1 MKKRSTEILQ
11 RLLKNPN
18 EVLSL
23 KKLTD
28 DYNITEKTLK
38 ADVQEIV
45 EFAKESGFG
54 PSIFWDNHTLRLDDR
69 KRISEFMDVVYSMNP
84 YQYKMSLEERKVYIT
99 VELLYHEGYYSM
111 QQLADELYV
120 TRNTI
125 INDCRLVDE
134 YVKRYGIVFV
144 AKSKKGILL
153 RTEEDKTCRLLID
166 MFKSLIPSIKYE
178 KDFFARF
185 ITRRAGFICPLT
197 DIIYYMNCFT
207 KDNSIIF
214 AKDVFFEIAICIFV
228 LVNRL
233 EQTGFAEQSSKPDL
247 SSLQLDMIGNMI
259 NYVVE
264 ELGYAALGR
273 NGVLAVEKQILLR
286 NLHPQIQSIND
297 FELYGVICHFLL
309 EVSREMDVDIQSDN
323 LLVESLI
330 SHVKGMNNW
339 NDSDYDWDIGYETSG
354 EFPHIRRIAEDKFCI
369 LEKYL
374 QYKLTPKMKDSII
387 IHICAALLRGR
398 KNSRPLR
405 VIISCPG
412 SMATSKYLEAQI
424 KNYFNF
430 YVVDTMTTR
439 QVEASNGCFDHVD
452 FIISTVPV
460 QDCVLPVVV
469 VSPLITVEDIN
480 KIQNLAFKQ
489 KKTALPDARARFPVL
504 SKICAIYDSG
514 DRRKIE
520 YLDRELKQILEDSFY
535 VESKIGKEFALL
547 SMLKLKYIKISD
559 RKMAWRDAMKSASED
574 LIRDGYFDERYVQE
588 AIGNVEEYGSYIIV
602 NKGIALAH
610 ARKESGVYE
619 DGISLLVSRDG
630 IMFDE
635 DETVHLL
642 FFFSQKGEADYLD
655 LFKEIIKLSKDQN
668 DIDKIRKLTDS
679 MEVYRAMWEILSR
692 NLS

>member
-11 RLLKNPN
+11 RLLKNSN
-18 EVLSL
+18 DELSL
-23 KKLTD
+23 KKLTE

-38 ADVQEIV
+38 SDIQEII
-45 EFAKESGFG
+45 EFARESGFES
-54 PSIFWDNHTLRLDDR
+54 SIFWDNHTLRLDGR
-69 KRISEFMDVVYSMNP
+69 KSISEFLDAVYSMNA
-84 YQYKMSLEERKVYIT
+84 YQYKMSLEERTVYIT
-99 VELLYHEGYYSM
+99 VELIYHKGYYSM

-134 YVKRYGIVFV
+134 YVKKYGIVFV

-153 RTEEDKTCRLLID
+153 QTEEDKTRRLLID
-166 MFKSLIPSIKYE
+166 IFKNLIPSIKCE

-185 ITRRAGFICPLT
+185 ITRKAGFICPLT
-197 DIIYYMNCFT
+197 DVIYYMNCFT

-214 AKDVFFEIAICIFV
+214 AKDIFFEIAICIFV
-228 LVNRL
+228 MVNRL
-233 EQTGFAEQSSKPDL
+233 EQYGFGEKSGEPDL
-247 SSLQLDMIGNMI
+247 SSLPLDTIGNMI

-264 ELGYAALGR
+264 ELGYSSMGR
-273 NGVLAVEKQILLR
+273 SGILTVEREILLG

-309 EVSREMDVDIQSDN
+309 EISREMDVNIQSDN
-323 LLVESLI
+323 LLIESLI
-330 SHVKGMNNW
+330 SHVKEMNNW
-339 NDSDYDWDIGYETSG
+339 NDADYDWDIGYETSG
-354 EFPHIRRIAEDKFCI
+354 EFPRIRGIAENKFCI

-374 QYKLTPKMKDSII
+374 QYNLTPKMKDSII

-398 KNSRPLR
+398 KNSNPLG

-430 YVVDTMTTR
+430 YVVDIMTTR

-452 FIISTVPV
+452 FIVSTVPI
-460 QDCVLPVVV
+460 QDCVLPVIV

-480 KIQNLAFKQ
+480 RIQNLAFKQ
-489 KKTALPDARARFPVL
+489 KKIALPDIRARFPVL
-504 SKICAIYDSG
+504 SKIYAIYDSG
-514 DRRKIE
+514 DQRKIE
-520 YLDRELKQILEDSFY
+520 YLDRELKQILEDAFY
-535 VESKIGKEFALL
+535 VESKIGKESVLL
-547 SMLKLKYIKISD
+547 NMLKLKYIKIGD
-559 RKMAWRDAMKSASED
+559 GKIVWRDAMRAASED

-588 AIGNVEEYGSYIIV
+588 AIENVEEYGSYIIV

-630 IMFDE
+630 IVFDQG
-635 DETVHLL
+635 ETVHLL
-642 FFFSQKGEADYLD
+642 FFFSQKGETDYLD
-655 LFKEIIKLSKDQN
+655 LFKEIIKLGKDQEDVDN
-668 DIDKIRKLTDS
+668 IRKLTDS
-679 MEVYRAMWEILSR
+679 MEIYRIIWEILSR
-692 NLS
+692 D